1 MMLCTGAILHHPI
14 ASHFTLFVREG
25 SGSSFVEVDDFVQTE
40 GFGSRRVWPQLCS
53 NHLKS
58 MHVLVYKLTGPAECG
73 TAVPPV
79 RVSLP
84 ATASGT
90 TATAGGSSAMGSTAM
105 GSAAAEVEHASID
118 HGAEMSVDPRDDG
131 SSTNEDHPHQ
141 YPFFSANAQEA
152 AEQVMVVRHL
162 FPEPI
167 SDRTPDLRKWGQY
180 LTPEELSYLACQ
192 HNVAEGGI
200 AFAEL
205 QPEWHDG
212 TEAIWKGSKLWTIDG
227 KALDDPNFEHCEV
240 YVIVFGSHFM
250 VMSRNLTLVP
260 PRPWY
265 QWIER
270 KEDEEVPTP
279 LQFCR
284 ALYLSDPNVEL
295 GMPQETSQVLQ
306 KLLNNFWGTFEF
318 FGVAADGNCGLWA
331 LSLAV
336 EMCRRSAMD
345 TAASMD
351 APLSGASESMESAE
365 PIEAAESAA
374 EFVPPPALPAGL
386 MPKQVVC
393 GDCLIREITDKGTPV
408 SVINVGQLRECFEL
422 HQTLGTVPYRIGAH
436 TRQFCPQQNQFEGED
451 WKYAQKL
458 KRNFAQWLRRE
469 IVTRN

>member
-1 MMLCTGAILHHPI
+1 MLCTGAILHHRI
-14 ASHFTLFVREG
+14 GHFTSFVHEG

-58 MHVLVYKLTGPAECG
+58 MHVLVYKLAGPAERG

-90 TATAGGSSAMGSTAM
+90 TATAGGSSAMGSAAM

-118 HGAEMSVDPRDDG
+118 HGEEMTVDPQGDA
-131 SSTNEDHPHQ
+131 SSTNEDHPRQ

-152 AEQVMVVRHL
+152 AKQAMAVRRL

-167 SDRTPDLRKWGQY
+167 SDRVPDLRKQGQY
-180 LTPEELSYLACQ
+180 LEPEELSYLARW

-205 QPEWHDG
+205 QPELHDG
-212 TEAIWKGSKLWTIDG
+212 TEVFWNGNNMWTIDG
-227 KALDDPNFEHCEV
+227 KALDDPNFEHFEV

-270 KEDEEVPTP
+270 KEDRVVPTP
-279 LQFCR
+279 LEFCR
-284 ALYLSDPNVEL
+284 ALYLRDPNIEL
-295 GMPQETSQVLQ
+295 GMPQATSQVLQ

-318 FGVAADGNCGLWA
+318 FGVAADGDCGLWA

-336 EMCRRSAMD
+336 EMCRQHSMN
-345 TAASMD
+345 AASMD
-351 APLSGASESMESAE
+351 APLSSAPTSMESAQ
-365 PIEAAESAA
+365 PIEAAASAASAA
-374 EFVPPPALPAGL
+374 EFVPSPAPPAHS

-393 GDCLIREITDKGTPV
+393 VDCLIREITDKGTAV
-408 SVINVGQLRECFEL
+408 STITAGQLRICFEL
-422 HQTLGTVPYRIGAH
+422 HRALGTVPYRTGAH
-436 TRQFCPQQNQFEGED
+436 TRKFCPQQNPFEGAD
-451 WKYAQKL
+451 RKHVQKL
-458 KRNFAQWLRRE
+458 KTNFYKWLRD
-469 IVTRN
+469 IATRN

>member
-1 MMLCTGAILHHPI
+1 MSWTGAILYKGGC
-14 ASHFTLFVREG
+14 HFSSFVCEG
-25 SGSSFVEVDDFVQTE
+25 SGSSFVEVDDFVCTD
-40 GFGSRRVWPQLCS
+40 GFGSRRVWPQLRS
-53 NHLKS
+53 DDVKN
-58 MHVLVYKLTGPAECG
+58 MHVLVYKLAGPAEG
-73 TAVPPV
+73 GAAVPPV
-79 RVSLP
+79 RVSSP
-84 ATASGT
+84 AAASGS
-90 TATAGGSSAMGSTAM
+90 AAAAGSSDM
-105 GSAAAEVEHASID
+105 GSAAAEVEDAPI
-118 HGAEMSVDPRDDG
+118 DG
-131 SSTNEDHPHQ
+131 SSTNEDHPCQ

-180 LTPEELSYLACQ
+180 LTPEELSYLARQ

-374 EFVPPPALPAGL
+374 EFVPPPALSAGL